1 MNNIILFIQ
10 NLRWQDFIDIVINSY
25 ILFRIYVLFRGTTT
39 FRVMLGITGLL
50 FFQQIA
56 TALGLVVT
64 SWLIQGIT
72 TVAAII
78 IIVIFQHEIRGVFQT
93 TKWKNILWGI
103 PKSYKET
110 PSETIVETIFDFSEN
125 RTGALIV
132 FPGKENLYSY
142 IQRGIPWHGRISK
155 EMLNTIFWHNN
166 PVHDGAIIIDGDKI
180 AEVACILPLS
190 ERKNLPSYFGT
201 RHRAAVGLAEISDAL
216 VVIVSEERGTVT
228 AVKGTNIENIKR
240 KQDLTYAIDLH
251 LGKKNERGI
260 VRKETF
266 QLSIAAILSVVFI
279 ASIWSNFLRSS
290 DTLINLE
297 VPIQFKNRQAGVEV
311 VEVSENNVNLQI
323 SGSNAL
329 LRSISSDKLY
339 AEIDLENVDIGE
351 NSFVLTSKNIQLPP
365 GISLNQI
372 TPSTVN
378 VLIDSIETKDLP
390 VQVDWIGKLS
400 QQLRLSSAN
409 VEPSTVRITG
419 RSLLLKKLKTVYTK
433 KVSLDIIE
441 KSGTIFAGVAVD
453 NPMKI
458 APGQNETVKIKYNV
472 LDRQ

>member
-1 MNNIILFIQ
+1 MNNIFSFIQ

-64 SWLIQGIT
+64 SWLIKGIT

-78 IIVIFQHEIRGVFQT
+78 IIVIFQYEIRGVFQT

-103 PKSYKET
+103 PKSYKVT

-132 FPGKENLYSY
+132 FPGKENLYSS
-142 IQRGIPWHGRISK
+142 IQRGIPWQGRISK

-166 PVHDGAIIIDGDKI
+166 PVHDGAIIIEGDKV

-190 ERKNLPSYFGT
+190 ERKDLPSYFGT
-201 RHRAAVGLAEISDAL
+201 RHRAAAGLAEISDAL
-216 VVIVSEERGTVT
+216 VVVVSEERGTVT
-228 AVKGTNIENIKR
+228 AVKGTNIEKIKR
-240 KQDLTYAIDLH
+240 KQDLNYAIDLH
-251 LGKKNERGI
+251 LGKENERGI

-266 QLSIAAILSVVFI
+266 QLSIAAILSVVLI

-297 VPIQFKNRQAGVEV
+297 VPIQFKNRQSGMEV

-339 AEIDLENVDIGE
+339 VEINLENVDIGE
-351 NSFVLTSKNIQLPP
+351 NKFTLTSKNIQLPP

-400 QQLRLSSAN
+400 QQLRLN
-409 VEPSTVRITG
+409 LVYVEPSTIRLTG
-419 RSLLLKKLKTVYTK
+419 RSLLLKNLKTVYTK

-441 KSGTIFAGVAVD
+441 KSGTIFAGIAVD
-453 NPMKI
+453 SQMKI
-458 APGQNETVKIKYNV
+458 ATGQNETVKIKYNV
-472 LDRQ
+472 LDRE

>member
-1 MNNIILFIQ
+1 MNNIFSFIQ

-78 IIVIFQHEIRGVFQT
+78 IIVIFQYEIRGVFQT
-93 TKWKNILWGI
+93 TRWKNILWGI
-103 PKSYKET
+103 PKSYKVT

-132 FPGKENLYSY
+132 FPGKENLYSS
-142 IQRGIPWHGRISK
+142 IQRGIPWQGRISK

-166 PVHDGAIIIDGDKI
+166 PVHDGAIIIEGDKV

-190 ERKNLPSYFGT
+190 ERKDLPSYFGT
-201 RHRAAVGLAEISDAL
+201 RHRAAAGLAEISDAL
-216 VVIVSEERGTVT
+216 VVVVSEERGTVT
-228 AVKGTNIENIKR
+228 AVKGTNIERIKR
-240 KQDLTYAIDLH
+240 KQDLNYAIDLH

-266 QLSIAAILSVVFI
+266 QLSIAAILSVVLI

-297 VPIQFKNRQAGVEV
+297 VPIQFKNRQPEMEV

-339 AEIDLENVDIGE
+339 VEINLENVDIGE
-351 NSFVLTSKNIQLPP
+351 NNFALTSKNIQLPP

-400 QQLRLSSAN
+400 QQLRLNSVY
-409 VEPSTVRITG
+409 VEPSTVRLTG
-419 RSLLLKKLKTVYTK
+419 RSLLLKNLKTVYTK

-441 KSGTIFAGVAVD
+441 KSGTIFAGIAVD
-453 NPMKI
+453 SPMKI
-458 APGQNETVKIKYNV
+458 ATGQNETVKIKYNV
-472 LDRQ
+472 LDRE

>member
-1 MNNIILFIQ
+1 MNNIFSFIQ

-39 FRVMLGITGLL
+39 FRVMMGITGLL

-78 IIVIFQHEIRGVFQT
+78 IIVIFQYEIRGVFQT

-103 PKSYKET
+103 PKSYKVT

-132 FPGKENLYSY
+132 FPGKENLYSS
-142 IQRGIPWHGRISK
+142 IQRGIPWQGRISK

-166 PVHDGAIIIDGDKI
+166 PVHDGAIIIEGDKV

-190 ERKNLPSYFGT
+190 ERKDLPSYFGT
-201 RHRAAVGLAEISDAL
+201 RHRAAAGLAEISDAL
-216 VVIVSEERGTVT
+216 VVVVSEERGTVT
-228 AVKGTNIENIKR
+228 AVKGTNIERIKR
-240 KQDLTYAIDLH
+240 KQDLNYAIDLH

-266 QLSIAAILSVVFI
+266 QLSIAAILSVVLI
-279 ASIWSNFLRSS
+279 ASIWSNFLRNS

-297 VPIQFKNRQAGVEV
+297 VPIQFKNRQSGMEV
-311 VEVSENNVNLQI
+311 VEVSENSVNLQI

-339 AEIDLENVDIGE
+339 VEINLENVDIGE
-351 NSFVLTSKNIQLPP
+351 NNFTLTSKNIQLPP

-378 VLIDSIETKDLP
+378 VLIDFIETKDLP

-400 QQLRLSSAN
+400 QQFRLSSAY

-419 RSLLLKKLKTVYTK
+419 RSLLLKNLKTVYTK

-441 KSGTIFAGVAVD
+441 KSGIIFAGVAVD
-453 NPMKI
+453 SPMKI
-458 APGQNETVKIKYNV
+458 AAGQNETIKIKYNV
-472 LDRQ
+472 LDRE

>member
-1 MNNIILFIQ
+1 MNNIFSFIQ

-78 IIVIFQHEIRGVFQT
+78 IIVIFQYEIRGVFQT
-93 TKWKNILWGI
+93 TRWKNILWGI
-103 PKSYKET
+103 PKSYKVT

-132 FPGKENLYSY
+132 FPGKENLYSS
-142 IQRGIPWHGRISK
+142 IQRGIPWQGRISK

-166 PVHDGAIIIDGDKI
+166 PVHDGAIIIEGDKV

-190 ERKNLPSYFGT
+190 ERKDLPSYFGT
-201 RHRAAVGLAEISDAL
+201 RHRAAAGLAEISDAL
-216 VVIVSEERGTVT
+216 VVVVSEERGTVT
-228 AVKGTNIENIKR
+228 AVKGTNIEKIKR
-240 KQDLTYAIDLH
+240 KQDLNYAIDLH

-266 QLSIAAILSVVFI
+266 QLSIAAILSVVLI

-297 VPIQFKNRQAGVEV
+297 VPIQFKNRQSGMEV
-311 VEVSENNVNLQI
+311 VEVSTNNVNLQI

-339 AEIDLENVDIGE
+339 VEIDLENVDIGE
-351 NSFVLTSKNIQLPP
+351 NNFALTSKNIQLPP

-378 VLIDSIETKDLP
+378 VLIDSIETKNLP
-390 VQVDWIGKLS
+390 IQVDWIGKLS
-400 QQLRLSSAN
+400 QQLRLNSVY
-409 VEPSTVRITG
+409 VEPSTIRLTG
-419 RSLLLKKLKTVYTK
+419 RSLLLKNLKTVYTK

-441 KSGTIFAGVAVD
+441 KSGTIFAGIAVD
-453 NPMKI
+453 SQMKV
-458 APGQNETVKIKYNV
+458 ATGQNETVKIKYNV
-472 LDRQ
+472 LDRE

>member
-1 MNNIILFIQ
+1 MNNIFSFIQ

-78 IIVIFQHEIRGVFQT
+78 IIVIFQYEIRGVFQT

-103 PKSYKET
+103 PKSYKVT

-132 FPGKENLYSY
+132 FPGKENLYSS
-142 IQRGIPWHGRISK
+142 IQRGIPWQGRISK

-166 PVHDGAIIIDGDKI
+166 PVHDGAIIIEGDKV

-190 ERKNLPSYFGT
+190 ERKDLPSYFGT
-201 RHRAAVGLAEISDAL
+201 RHRAAAGLAEISDAL
-216 VVIVSEERGTVT
+216 VVVVSEERGTIT
-228 AVKGTNIENIKR
+228 AVKGTNIERIKR
-240 KQDLTYAIDLH
+240 KQDLNYAIDLH
-251 LGKKNERGI
+251 LGKKNERGV

-266 QLSIAAILSVVFI
+266 QLSIAAILSVVLI

-297 VPIQFKNRQAGVEV
+297 VPIQFKNRQSGMEV

-339 AEIDLENVDIGE
+339 VEINLENVDIGE
-351 NSFVLTSKNIQLPP
+351 NNFTLTSKNIQLPP

-390 VQVDWIGKLS
+390 VQVDWVGKLS
-400 QQLRLSSAN
+400 QQLRLNSVY
-409 VEPSTVRITG
+409 VEPSTVRLTG
-419 RSLLLKKLKTVYTK
+419 RSLLLKNLKTVYTK

-441 KSGTIFAGVAVD
+441 KSGTIFAGIAVD
-453 NPMKI
+453 SPMKI
-458 APGQNETVKIKYNV
+458 AAGQNETVKIKYNV
-472 LDRQ
+472 LDRE